1 MSTPGAPLPRLS
13 RHLAIVAVG
22 LLFAAGCSGATD
34 PAVPTAAHPT
44 PTPTVA
50 VDAEET
56 EVVVPSPTPT
66 TALDSGSAAPSPAP
80 TATPTSEPVIIS
92 KELPP
97 AHYGAASPS
106 VSERIFKSDV
116 VVRASLGSAT
126 NDELRFNAI
135 EYLKGTGPAEIVVDA
150 ATSGRDTTWDGREA
164 VLFLSRPSAGAS
176 SAAEEFRFADAYHFE
191 EVGGF
196 TSYAIG
202 TRNPVWLP
210 AATAAS
216 GASGASGASE
226 FITDKEAVTGGPP
239 APTISLAGL
248 RMKIAWMAGEL
259 GHRGLRRLC
268 ENQREL

>member
-1 MSTPGAPLPRLS
+1 MPPRRDGTPRGT
-13 RHLAIVAVG
+13 
-22 LLFAAGCSGATD
+22 AG
-34 PAVPTAAHPT
+34 
-44 PTPTVA
+44 
-50 VDAEET
+50 
-56 EVVVPSPTPT
+56 
-66 TALDSGSAAPSPAP
+66 
-80 TATPTSEPVIIS
+80 
-92 KELPP
+92 
-97 AHYGAASPS
+97 
-106 VSERIFKSDV
+106 
-116 VVRASLGSAT
+116 
-126 NDELRFNAI
+126 
-135 EYLKGTGPAEIVVDA
+135 
-150 ATSGRDTTWDGREA
+150 EA

-248 RMKIAWMAGEL
+248 RMKIAWMAGSSGIAGYDDCVKTSVNYERWYRDWEAYYGRQWTPRQAESRVASGVGAGTVVKAYSPSTNSQEYDRFWL
-259 GHRGLRRLC
+259 TGRDAALFRSQIVEDDNVAVERVPQRPYNRAAAARR
-268 ENQREL
+268 RV